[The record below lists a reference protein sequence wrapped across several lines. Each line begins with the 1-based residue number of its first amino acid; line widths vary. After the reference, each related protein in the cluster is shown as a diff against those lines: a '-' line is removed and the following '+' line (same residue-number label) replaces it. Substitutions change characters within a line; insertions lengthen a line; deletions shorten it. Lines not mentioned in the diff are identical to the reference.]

1 MKKATS
7 IVSLIQGI
15 LSFIGAGICLICLF
29 VLVFNQAEALQALQN
44 QGATKSDIAAAAA
57 TFAGGIAACIYSIIA
72 CAVSGVLCFVI
83 RAQANKPIPPR
94 GTLIAL
100 GILTII
106 FSGVPAGVLAIV
118 LGATQDK

>member
-44 QGATKSDIAAAAA
+44 QGATESDIAAAAA
-57 TFAGGIAACIYSIIA
+57 TFAGGIAACISGIIA

-83 RAQANKPIPPR
+83 RAQANKPVPPR

-106 FSGVPAGVLAIV
+106 FSGVAAGVLAIV
-118 LGATQDK
+118 LGATQDI

>member
-29 VLVFNQAEALQALQN
+29 ILVFNQAEALQALQN
-44 QGATKSDIAAAAA
+44 QGATDSTIAVS
-57 TFAGGIAACIYSIIA
+57 IASCIYGIIA

-83 RAQANKPIPPR
+83 RAQANKPVPPR

-118 LGATQDK
+118 LGASQDK

>member
-15 LSFIGAGICLICLF
+15 LSFVGAGICLICLF
-29 VLVFNQAEALQALQN
+29 ILVFNQAEALQALQN
-44 QGATKSDIAAAAA
+44 QGATDSEIAAMAS
-57 TFAGGIAACIYSIIA
+57 TIAVSIASCIYGIIA

-83 RAQANKPIPPR
+83 RVQANKPVPPR

-118 LGATQDK
+118 LGASQDK

>member
-44 QGATKSDIAAAAA
+44 QGATESDITAAAAA
-57 TFAGGIAACIYSIIA
+57 FASGITACIYGIIA

-83 RAQANKPIPPR
+83 RVQANKPVPPR

-118 LGATQDK
+118 LGATQGK

>member
-29 VLVFNQAEALQALQN
+29 ILVFNQAEALQALQN
-44 QGATKSDIAAAAA
+44 QGATDSEIAAMAS
-57 TFAGGIAACIYSIIA
+57 TIAVSIAFCIYGIIA

-83 RAQANKPIPPR
+83 RAQAKPAFKR
-94 GTLIAL
+94 IA
-100 GILTII
+100 
-106 FSGVPAGVLAIV
+106 
-118 LGATQDK
+118 K